1 MYYFQFIF
9 TGRRDELGRGDPLV
23 QIPGSGGS
31 RGRPHPG
38 HDAPPPRRLLHRAPG
53 PGRADLL
60 GAEQPPEVLRAHA
73 QVVERAATDLRQNYH
88 VKKETLKEETRVI
101 SNKRSLRRKH
111 KSIQAFT
118 EN

>member
-1 MYYFQFIF
+1 MCS
-9 TGRRDELGRGDPLV
+9 TLVNNHPLNF
-23 QIPGSGGS
+23 
-31 RGRPHPG
+31 PG
-38 HDAPPPRRLLHRAPG
+38 HDAPPVGRVLHCPPG
-53 PGRADLL
+53 PGRADLHRP
-60 GAEQPPEVLRAHA
+60 EQPPEVARAHA
-73 QVVERAATDLRQNYH
+73 QVVERSATDLRQNYH